1 MKKGLYIRQCSSRRV
16 DQVLQIILLLAS
28 VCQSQSA
35 SFFALCSSGWTGEE
49 EDDMTGGRTD
59 GALNRQRSLGYIPYY
74 IYNKSGRAYR
84 RFSLSWWWMA
94 FCFPA
99 CFWLPVSF
107 FTMWLLWFS
116 TVFFFLFSFSFICSA
131 TVHISVNDVNEYA
144 PKFNQPSY
152 VVDVDEGRPVDKIL
166 QVEAN
171 DADCSAKYGDIC
183 RYDILNKDQPF
194 AIDNEGLR
202 LDSTLFLY
210 WI

>member
-1 MKKGLYIRQCSSRRV
+1 
-16 DQVLQIILLLAS
+16 
-28 VCQSQSA
+28 
-35 SFFALCSSGWTGEE
+35 
-49 EDDMTGGRTD
+49 
-59 GALNRQRSLGYIPYY
+59 
-74 IYNKSGRAYR
+74 
-84 RFSLSWWWMA
+84 
-94 FCFPA
+94 
-99 CFWLPVSF
+99 VSH
-107 FTMWLLWFS
+107 
-116 TVFFFLFSFSFICSA
+116 SA

-202 LDSTLFLY
+202 LDYLRSFYVGSSPTL
-210 WI
+210 

>member
-1 MKKGLYIRQCSSRRV
+1 LVVNGLLFPSLFLI
-16 DQVLQIILLLAS
+16 AS
-28 VCQSQSA
+28 LIFHDVIGLIFNC
-35 SFFALCSSGWTGEE
+35 
-49 EDDMTGGRTD
+49 
-59 GALNRQRSLGYIPYY
+59 
-74 IYNKSGRAYR
+74 
-84 RFSLSWWWMA
+84 
-94 FCFPA
+94 
-99 CFWLPVSF
+99 
-107 FTMWLLWFS
+107 
-116 TVFFFLFSFSFICSA
+116 LFFSFICSA

-202 LDSTLFLY
+202 LDSTRLSSIFLC
-210 WI
+210 WIDSFPGPSTL